1 VQTVALFS
9 DYELG
14 KNDVLNESVITNIEN
29 FTPDDLSHLIM
40 AKNVLNEETLEK
52 IEAEATYLANRQNL
66 N

>member
-1 VQTVALFS
+1 MALFS

-14 KNDVLNESVITNIEN
+14 KNDVLNESVIANIGN

-52 IEAEATYLANRQNL
+52 IEAEATYLANKQL
-66 N
+66 LS